1 VPLMS
6 SVTGSRGR
14 MKRKKR
20 AQSLNAERLMWAGAG
35 ASDVRCDD
43 HRFRRDGEERERM
56 TSGIWIGAGIGR
68 VRERVARRCTNWAAA
83 GSRVTYGCAM
93 EAACDRVRVTHRKL
107 YYSRDKLKAQ
117 IVLKRG
123 FTYSRGNV
131 LSFFRAGPRH
141 PSKRV
146 GST

>member
-1 VPLMS
+1 
-6 SVTGSRGR
+6 
-14 MKRKKR
+14 
-20 AQSLNAERLMWAGAG
+20 MWAGAGAGAG

-56 TSGIWIGAGIGR
+56 TSGIGVGAGIGR

-83 GSRVTYGCAM
+83 GSRVTYGCAT
-93 EAACDRVRVTHRKL
+93 EAACDRVRVTEKL
-107 YYSRDKLKAQ
+107 YYSRDIYRDKLKAQ

>member
-56 TSGIWIGAGIGR
+56 TSGIWVGAGIGR
-68 VRERVARRCTNWAAA
+68 VRERVARRCTNWAEQGDVRLRD
-83 GSRVTYGCAM
+83 GSS
-93 EAACDRVRVTHRKL
+93 VRQGKG
-107 YYSRDKLKAQ
+107 D
-117 IVLKRG
+117 
-123 FTYSRGNV
+123 
-131 LSFFRAGPRH
+131 P
-141 PSKRV
+141 
-146 GST
+146 